1 MAKKIKISA
10 KALVLDLGFTAI
22 IASFIFVPNEIL
34 QLAFPTI
41 IVKPES
47 DDDLLSINSG
57 LNSTITTSKNAL
69 KINGNNTS
77 NNNSINAVS
86 VVQPQKI
93 VHEGVISS
101 VQDPLPGREG
111 GQVAVILPPRND
123 SSIYSGVITFTASKP
138 VEVQVYHYIANSG
151 NMTNTTDRFGE
162 ILTSPF
168 GSGRIAVSLIKP
180 ESGEAGVFS
189 RSVPFTGKAL
199 ALSTLNGEPFIAIY
213 AVNAEIIQVE
223 APTEEL
229 VGTQTGITDYVGLPD
244 FLAILLTGVLTPEQI
259 ATLPLSDLSTEDLVK
274 IIDTLS
280 TEDLTSM
287 LNNVSPDEVDNLIT
301 KLPPDKGEEIKAIM
315 ETKNISKSES

>member
-10 KALVLDLGFTAI
+10 KALVLDIGFTAI
-22 IASFIFVPNEIL
+22 IASFIFVPKEIL
-34 QLAFPTI
+34 QPAFPTI
-41 IVKPES
+41 IVQPES
-47 DDDLLSINSG
+47 DDNSLSINPG
-57 LNSTITTSKNAL
+57 LNSTIAMSKNTL
-69 KINGNNTS
+69 KINGINAS
-77 NNNSINAVS
+77 NNNSTTAVS
-86 VVQPQKI
+86 GVQPQKI

-101 VQDPLPGREG
+101 VQDPLQGREG

-123 SSIYSGVITFTASKP
+123 GSIYSGVITFTTSKP
-138 VEVQVYHYIANSG
+138 VEVQVYHDISNGG
-151 NMTNTTDRFGE
+151 NMTLPIERFGE

-180 ESGEAGVFS
+180 ESEVGVFS

-199 ALSTLNGEPFIAIY
+199 ALGTSSGEPFIAIY

-259 ATLPLSDLSTEDLVK
+259 ATLPISDLSTEDLVK
-274 IIDTLS
+274 IFDTLT
-280 TEDLTSM
+280 TEDLTRM
-287 LNNVSPDEVDNLIT
+287 LNSISPDEVDNIIT
-301 KLPPDKGEEIKAIM
+301 KLPTDKGEEIKAIM
-315 ETKNISKSES
+315 QTKNMSKS